1 MPVKS
6 KFHKCYHRDKVY
18 ISQSIHIPYFK
29 INTMKYTAS
38 FMNNIQNYV
47 KIPDLMLR
55 DILLLSPQISINVH
69 RDDDIHDLTDI
80 LRD

>member
-1 MPVKS
+1 
-6 KFHKCYHRDKVY
+6 
-18 ISQSIHIPYFK
+18 
-29 INTMKYTAS
+29 
-38 FMNNIQNYV
+38 MNNIQNYV